1 MAVLR
6 SRERRV
12 ARDSAY
18 EALLWAIVRW
28 DFRPG
33 DRLSEDSLATQLGI
47 SRTPVREALH
57 RLEAE
62 RLVTRNAAG
71 ALSVAQTST
80 DDVEHLYAVRAALE
94 VVAIRAACTHAT
106 EEDFEQL
113 EATLSAME
121 VAVALPEPRLV
132 ADYGRDFHSY
142 IHSMGRNALC
152 IALLEQLRPHTDRY
166 RALNVE
172 FEGERARAAF
182 EDHRSILE
190 GLRDRNADACARL
203 LTDHLAAGK
212 QVALRALN
220 EMDQAEAG
228 PTPLRGGGGRASPA

>member
-1 MAVLR
+1 VAVLR

-18 EALLWAIVRW
+18 EALRLAIVRW

-33 DRLSEDSLATQLGI
+33 DRLSEDSLAAQLGV

-62 RLVTRNAAG
+62 RLVTRSAAG
-71 ALSVAQTST
+71 ALSVAETST
-80 DDVEHLYAVRAALE
+80 DDVDHLYSVRAALE
-94 VVAIRAACTHAT
+94 VVAIRAACAYAT
-106 EEDFEQL
+106 EEDFEEL
-113 EATLSAME
+113 EAILSAME
-121 VAVALPEPRLV
+121 VAVAVPEPRLV
-132 ADYGRDFHSY
+132 ADYGREFHSY

-172 FEGERARAAF
+172 FEGDRARAAF
-182 EDHRSILE
+182 ADHRAILG
-190 GLRDRNADACARL
+190 GLRHRDPETCASL

-212 QVALRALN
+212 EVALRALN
-220 EMDQAEAG
+220 EVGKAEAG
-228 PTPLRGGGGRASPA
+228 PAPVRGGDGRASPA